1 VNEPIDTD
9 TPVDDKARA
18 RAAHKAA
25 IKQIPMLG
33 EDIKLHIANLNIP
46 FYRKSY
52 FETCANALIEG
63 VKGLL

>member
-1 VNEPIDTD
+1 MNEPIDTD

-33 EDIKLHIANLNIP
+33 EDIKGHIVNLDIP
-46 FYRKSY
+46 PHRKAY
-52 FETCANALIEG
+52 FFTCASALIEG